1 MTETYET
8 RGFFIAVGAGLFI
21 TLFEWIPVYTFPGT
35 PKDSLLNI
43 FMHAVEQTN
52 ASGETIAVA
61 GFLYLVGLLM
71 LGGIGSFIGG
81 FFKK

>member
-1 MTETYET
+1 MTKTYET
-8 RGFFIAVGAGLFI
+8 RGFFIAVGVGLFA
-21 TLFEWIPVYTFPGT
+21 TLFEWIPVYAFPGT
-35 PKDSLLNI
+35 PKESILGA
-43 FMHAVEQTN
+43 FMYAVEQTN
-52 ASGETIAVA
+52 APPETIAVL